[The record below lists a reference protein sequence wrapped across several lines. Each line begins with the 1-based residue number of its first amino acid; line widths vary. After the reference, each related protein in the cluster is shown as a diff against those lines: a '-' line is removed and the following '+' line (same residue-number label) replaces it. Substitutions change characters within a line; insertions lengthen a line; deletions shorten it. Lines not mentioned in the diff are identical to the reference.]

1 MKQLKTNKKSWNQ
14 TELNTLYKYFM
25 YQLDFIHEMI
35 PTRTIGAISKKI
47 SNISIDIYEVNV
59 VCKAL
64 RTYIDVNNVTQTRF
78 WEISKDY
85 NLEVS
90 QATLSKAM
98 NFGDT
103 LNQFSLGRIAR
114 IIELDTNCVIETK
127 KFNNIQGDLF
137 SEIEEVKIVSE
148 TNEGEIIDEII
159 EVNNTPITTNIQE
172 QLYTIG
178 DSIKQIVNENNE
190 LKETKEFLINELKVS
205 DDRLTSKK
213 DELIKNKVKVS
224 EITLNLERTKALNIN
239 LQYKIDELIHKDVI
253 NHELIEKVNERDVKL
268 SNLIDDYNLVIE
280 DNAKLIVENEDLK
293 KEIERVKGGLFSFF
307 KKK

>member
-1 MKQLKTNKKSWNQ
+1 MKQLKTNKKSWNK
-14 TELNTLYKYFM
+14 TELNSLYKYFM
-25 YQLDFIHEMI
+25 HPLDFTHQMI
-35 PTRTIGAISKKI
+35 PTRTKGAISRKI
-47 SNISIDIYEVNV
+47 SDISIDIYDINV

-64 RTYIDVNNVTQTRF
+64 RTYISVNNITQTRF
-78 WEISKDY
+78 WEISKEYD
-85 NLEVS
+85 LEVS

-98 NFGDT
+98 NLGET

-114 IIELDTNCVIETK
+114 VIELDSNCIIETK
-127 KFNNIQGDLF
+127 KFNDIQGDLF
-137 SEIEEVKIVSE
+137 SEVNEPEMVVNNNETENEEE
-148 TNEGEIIDEII
+148 T
-159 EVNNTPITTNIQE
+159 VNINTPIATNIQE

-190 LKETKEFLINELKVS
+190 LKETKEFLVNELKIS

-213 DELIKNKVKVS
+213 EELSKNEAKVS
-224 EITLNLERTKALNIN
+224 EITLNLERSNALNKN

-268 SNLIDDYNLVIE
+268 SILKTDYDLTIE
-280 DNAKLIVENEDLK
+280 DNAKLVIENEDLK
-293 KEIERVKGGLFSFF
+293 KEIERIKGGLFGFF

>member
-47 SNISIDIYEVNV
+47 SNMSIDIYEVNV

-148 TNEGEIIDEII
+148 TNEDEII
-159 EVNNTPITTNIQE
+159 EQFLSDNN
-172 QLYTIG
+172 
-178 DSIKQIVNENNE
+178 
-190 LKETKEFLINELKVS
+190 
-205 DDRLTSKK
+205 
-213 DELIKNKVKVS
+213 
-224 EITLNLERTKALNIN
+224 
-239 LQYKIDELIHKDVI
+239 
-253 NHELIEKVNERDVKL
+253 
-268 SNLIDDYNLVIE
+268 
-280 DNAKLIVENEDLK
+280 
-293 KEIERVKGGLFSFF
+293 
-307 KKK
+307 